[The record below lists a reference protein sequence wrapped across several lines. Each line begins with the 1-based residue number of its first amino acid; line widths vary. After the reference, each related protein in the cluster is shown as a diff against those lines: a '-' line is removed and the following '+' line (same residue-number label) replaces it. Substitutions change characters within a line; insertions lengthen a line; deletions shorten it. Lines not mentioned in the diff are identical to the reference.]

1 MNIVITLTLA
11 EIQTLLN
18 IIGELPNKTATFPLA
33 VKIKDQADAAV
44 AAQQVKQE
52 ASP

>member
-1 MNIVITLTLA
+1 MDIAITLTVA
-11 EIQTLLN
+11 EVQALLN
-18 IIGELPNKTATFPLA
+18 IIGELPNKTGTFPLA

-44 AAQQVKQE
+44 QVKQE